1 MLNTQHIA
9 VPSRTALPVSLA
21 GAQQND
27 LLRAL
32 PREELESLFPHL
44 ELVQLPAGKELY
56 GFGDRLDYA
65 YLPTN
70 AIISLQYIN
79 EEGATTEIA
88 MIGREG
94 IAGAAMYPDERATNT
109 AIVQCAG
116 YAYRINTDV
125 LREAFRTGG
134 MLAQQLMRH
143 TSIMF
148 AQLAQSVVSSR
159 HSSIDQ
165 KLCRWL
171 LDRLDRSLSAELK
184 VTQESIA
191 NLLGVRRESITAA
204 CGKLQAD
211 GIIECRRGK
220 IVVLDREAL
229 ELGAGACYFAARG
242 KHEQFDAATA

>member
-1 MLNTQHIA
+1 MLNTQPIS
-9 VPSRTALPVSLA
+9 VPTRPALPVSLT

-32 PREELESLFPHL
+32 ERDELESLFPHL

-56 GFGDRLDYA
+56 GYGERLDYA

-79 EEGATTEIA
+79 EDGATTEIA

-94 IAGAAMYPDERATNT
+94 IAGAAMYPDERATHT

-116 YAYRINTDV
+116 YAYRLHTDV
-125 LREAFRTGG
+125 LRNALRTGG
-134 MLAQQLMRH
+134 TLAQQLMRY

-171 LDRLDRSLSAELK
+171 LDRLDRSLSEELK
-184 VTQESIA
+184 VTQEAIA

-211 GIIECRRGK
+211 GMIECRRGK
-220 IVVLDREAL
+220 IVVLDREGL

-242 KHEQFDAATA
+242 KSAQFSGADA

>member
-1 MLNTQHIA
+1 MLNLPIESA
-9 VPSRTALPVSLA
+9 RPALPVSLA
-21 GAQQND
+21 GAQQNE

-32 PREELESLFPHL
+32 QRDELESLFPHL

-56 GFGDRLDYA
+56 GFGQRLDYA

-94 IAGAAMYPDERATNT
+94 IAGAAMYPDERATNS

-116 YAYRINTDV
+116 YAYRLHTDV
-125 LREAFRTGG
+125 LRAAFRSGG
-134 MLAQQLMRH
+134 TLARQLMRY

-171 LDRLDRSLSAELK
+171 LDRLDRSLTAEMR
-184 VTQESIA
+184 VTQEIIA

-211 GIIECRRGK
+211 GLIECRRGK
-220 IVVLDREAL
+220 IVVLDREGL

-242 KHEQFDAATA
+242 KAEQFDGVAC

>member
-1 MLNTQHIA
+1 MFNTPHIA
-9 VPSRTALPVSLA
+9 VPSRAALPVSLA
-21 GAQQND
+21 GAQQNE

-32 PREELESLFPHL
+32 ERDELESLFPHL
-44 ELVQLPAGKELY
+44 ELVQLPVGKELF

-79 EEGATTEIA
+79 EDGATTEIA

-94 IAGAAMYPDERATNT
+94 IAGAAMYPDERATHT

-116 YAYRINTDV
+116 YAYRLPTEV
-125 LREAFRTGG
+125 LRAAFRNGG
-134 MLAQQLMRH
+134 TVAQQLMRH

-171 LDRLDRSLSAELK
+171 LDRLDRSLSAELS
-184 VTQESIA
+184 VTQEAIA

-204 CGKLQAD
+204 CGKLQQE
-211 GIIECRRGK
+211 GMIECRRGK
-220 IVVLDREAL
+220 IVVLDREGL

-242 KHEQFDAATA
+242 KPEQFAGIAS

>member
-1 MLNTQHIA
+1 MLNTQTIA
-9 VPSRTALPVSLA
+9 PAARSPLPVSLA
-21 GAQQND
+21 GAQQNE

-32 PREELESLFPHL
+32 PRDELESLFPHL

-94 IAGAAMYPDERATNT
+94 IAGAAMYPAERATNT

-116 YAYRINTDV
+116 YAYRLHTDV
-125 LREAFRTGG
+125 LRDAFQRGG
-134 MLAQQLMRH
+134 MLSRQLMRY

-171 LDRLDRSLSAELK
+171 LDRLDRSLSSELK
-184 VTQESIA
+184 VTQEAIA

-204 CGKLQAD
+204 CGKLQAE
-211 GIIECRRGK
+211 GMIECRRGK
-220 IVVLDREAL
+220 IVVLDREGL

-242 KHEQFDAATA
+242 KAAQFDGIAA

>member
-9 VPSRTALPVSLA
+9 VPSRAALPVSLA

-116 YAYRINTDV
+116 YAYRLHTDV
-125 LREAFRTGG
+125 LRDAFRNGG
-134 MLAQQLMRH
+134 TLAQQLMRY

-171 LDRLDRSLSAELK
+171 LDRLDRSLSPELK

-211 GIIECRRGK
+211 GMIECRRGK
-220 IVVLDREAL
+220 IVVLDREGL

-242 KHEQFDAATA
+242 KLEQFDTATV

>member
-9 VPSRTALPVSLA
+9 VPSRSALPVSLA

-32 PREELESLFPHL
+32 QRDELESLFPHL
-44 ELVQLPAGKELY
+44 ELVQLPAGKELF
-56 GFGDRLDYA
+56 GFGDRLEFA

-94 IAGAAMYPDERATNT
+94 IAGAAMYPGERATNT

-116 YAYRINTDV
+116 YAYRIHTDV
-125 LREAFRTGG
+125 LREAFQRGG
-134 MLAQQLMRH
+134 ALAQQLMRY

-171 LDRLDRSLSAELK
+171 LDRLDRSLSPELK
-184 VTQESIA
+184 VTQEAIA

-204 CGKLQAD
+204 CGKLQQE
-211 GIIECRRGK
+211 GMIECRRGK
-220 IVVLDREAL
+220 IVVLDREGL

-242 KHEQFDAATA
+242 RAEQLEPAMM

>member
-1 MLNTQHIA
+1 MFNPSHIA
-9 VPSRTALPVSLA
+9 APARAAPPVSLA

-32 PREELESLFPHL
+32 RREELESLFPHL

-56 GFGDRLDYA
+56 GFGDRLEHA

-70 AIISLQYIN
+70 AIVSLQYIN
-79 EEGATTEIA
+79 EDGATTEIA
-88 MIGREG
+88 MVGREG
-94 IAGAAMYPDERATNT
+94 IAGAAMYPDERATHT

-116 YAYRINTDV
+116 YAYRLHTDV
-125 LREAFRTGG
+125 LRAAFRDGG
-134 MLAQQLMRH
+134 TMAQQLMRY

-171 LDRLDRSLSAELK
+171 LDRLDRSLSPELS

-204 CGKLQAD
+204 CGKLQQD
-211 GIIECRRGK
+211 GLIECRRGK
-220 IVVLDREAL
+220 VVVLDREGL

-242 KHEQFDAATA
+242 NPEQFAGVAQ

>member
-1 MLNTQHIA
+1 MLNTQRIA
-9 VPSRTALPVSLA
+9 VSPRAALPVSLA

-44 ELVQLPAGKELY
+44 ELVQLPTGKELY

-94 IAGAAMYPDERATNT
+94 VAGAAMYPDERATNT

-116 YAYRINTDV
+116 YAYRLHTDV
-125 LREAFRTGG
+125 LRDAFRNGG
-134 MLAQQLMRH
+134 TLAQQLMRY

-211 GIIECRRGK
+211 GMIECRRGK
-220 IVVLDREAL
+220 IVVLDREGL
-229 ELGAGACYFAARG
+229 ELGAGACYFAARSRL
-242 KHEQFDAATA
+242 EPFDTATV